1 MEKKDEL
8 HQWSAKLS
16 EEIIKFTQPE
26 VMVKLISTVDPRNWP
41 HITLIS
47 SNRAISED
55 QIVWGEFTK
64 GLSKEYVQKNPKQ
77 GLFYMTAET
86 PFKYIQVKANFSHT
100 ETEGGDMEN
109 FNKSDFM
116 RYFTYVTIY
125 KVYYNNIVAA
135 TPIRELPFGGI
146 SRKISKE
153 IIKSAKTELDE
164 KKLNIIGYKLFTNP
178 IGIRAL
184 SYIDPSDGYPII
196 IPHLQLQAVDH
207 NRLYFPLTALKEDL
221 MNIPVNSKVAVFAA
235 NFDMASQVVKGTFTG
250 IHEVGEIEYGLIEIE
265 EIYNSSPPITGIIFP
280 KIATRP
286 KVTDFPKE
294 L

>member
-8 HQWSAKLS
+8 PQWSSKLS
-16 EEIIKFTQPE
+16 EEIINFTQPE
-26 VMVKLISTVDPRNWP
+26 VMVKLISTIDPRNWP

-55 QIVWGEFTK
+55 LIVWGEFFK

-86 PFKYIQVKANFSHT
+86 PFKFIQVKANFSHT
-100 ETEGGDMEN
+100 KIEGEDMEN
-109 FNKSDFM
+109 FNKSDLM

-135 TPIRELPFGGI
+135 TPLRELPFGGI
-146 SRKISKE
+146 SKKISKE

-207 NRLYFPLTALKEDL
+207 NRLYFPLTALKEDFL
-221 MNIPVNSKVAVFAA
+221 EIPVNSKVAVFAA

-250 IHEVGEIEYGLIEIE
+250 FHEVGEIEYGLIDID
-265 EIYNSSPPITGIIFP
+265 EIYNSSPPITGVIYP
-280 KIATRP
+280 PGHKIRP
-286 KVTDFPKE
+286 KVTKFT

>member
-1 MEKKDEL
+1 MEKKDGL
-8 HQWSAKLS
+8 AHWSSKIS
-16 EEIIKFTQPE
+16 DEIINFTQPE
-26 VMVKLISTVDPRNWP
+26 VMVKLISTIDPRNWP

-47 SNRAISED
+47 SNRVISEEK
-55 QIVWGEFTK
+55 IVWGEFTK
-64 GLSKEYVQKNPKQ
+64 GLSKEYVKKNPKQ

-86 PFKYIQVKANFSHT
+86 PFKFIQVKADFSHT
-100 ETEGGDMEN
+100 ETEGEDMET

-146 SRKISKE
+146 SRKITKE

-164 KKLNIIGYKLFTNP
+164 KKLNVIGYKLFTNP

-207 NRLYFPLTALKEDL
+207 NRLYFPLTALKEEL
-221 MNIPVNSKVAVFAA
+221 SEIPVNSKVAVFAA

-250 IHEVGEIEYGLIEIE
+250 IHEAGEIEYGLIDID
-265 EIYNSSPPITGIIFP
+265 EIYNSSPPITGVIYP
-280 KIATRP
+280 PGHKIRP
-286 KVTDFPKE
+286 KVTKFT

>member
-1 MEKKDEL
+1 MEKKDEI

-26 VMVKLISTVDPRNWP
+26 VMVKLISTIDPRNWP
-41 HITLIS
+41 HLTLIS

-77 GLFYMTAET
+77 GIFYMTAET
-86 PFKYIQVKANFSHT
+86 PFKFIQVKANFSHT
-100 ETEGGDMEN
+100 ETEGEDMEN

-146 SRKISKE
+146 SRKITKE
-153 IIKSAKTELDE
+153 IIKSAKTELSE

-221 MNIPVNSKVAVFAA
+221 LKIPVNSKVAVFAA

-250 IHEVGEIEYGLIEIE
+250 IHEVGEIEYGLIDIE
-265 EIYNSSPPITGIIFP
+265 EIYNSSPPITGIIYP
-280 KIATRP
+280 LGHKIRP
-286 KVTDFPKE
+286 KVTKFT

>member
-26 VMVKLISTVDPRNWP
+26 VMVKLIATIDPRNIP

-86 PFKYIQVKANFSHT
+86 PFRFIQVKADFSHT
-100 ETEGGDMEN
+100 KTEGEDLEN

-146 SRKISKE
+146 SRKITKE

-221 MNIPVNSKVAVFAA
+221 LKIPIDSKVAVFAA

-250 IHEVGEIEYGLIEIE
+250 FHEVGEIEYGLIDIE
-265 EIYNSSPPITGIIFP
+265 EIYNSSPPITGVIYP
-280 KIATRP
+280 PGHKIRP
-286 KVTDFPKE
+286 KVTKFT

>member
-8 HQWSAKLS
+8 TQWSSKLS

-26 VMVKLISTVDPRNWP
+26 VMVKLISTIDPRNWP

-47 SNRAISED
+47 SNRVISED
-55 QIVWGEFTK
+55 QIVWGEFSK

-86 PFKYIQVKANFSHT
+86 PFKFIQVKADFSHT
-100 ETEGGDMEN
+100 KIEGKDIEN

-116 RYFTYVTIY
+116 RYFTYVSIY

-135 TPIRELPFGGI
+135 TTIRELPFGGI
-146 SRKISKE
+146 SRKITKE
-153 IIKSAKTELDE
+153 IIKSAKTGLDE

-207 NRLYFPLTALKEDL
+207 NRLYFPLTALKEDFL
-221 MNIPVNSKVAVFAA
+221 EIPVNSKVAVFAA

-250 IHEVGEIEYGLIEIE
+250 IHEVGEIEYGLIDIE
-265 EIYNSSPPITGIIFP
+265 EIYNSSPPITGIIYP
-280 KIATRP
+280 PGHKTRP
-286 KVTDFPKE
+286 KVTKFT

>member
-1 MEKKDEL
+1 MEKKDEI

-26 VMVKLISTVDPRNWP
+26 VMVKLISTIDPRNWP
-41 HITLIS
+41 HLTLIS

-77 GLFYMTAET
+77 GIFYMTAET
-86 PFKYIQVKANFSHT
+86 PFKFIQVKANFSHT
-100 ETEGGDMEN
+100 ETEGEDMEN

-146 SRKISKE
+146 SRKITKE
-153 IIKSAKTELDE
+153 IIKSAKTDLGE
-164 KKLNIIGYKLFTNP
+164 KKLNVIGYKLFTNP

-221 MNIPVNSKVAVFAA
+221 LKIPVNSKVAVFAA

-250 IHEVGEIEYGLIEIE
+250 LYNVGETEYGLIEIE
-265 EIYNSSPPITGIIFP
+265 EVYNSSPPLTGRIYP
-280 KIATRP
+280 DLETRP
-286 KVTDFPKE
+286 KVSKFT